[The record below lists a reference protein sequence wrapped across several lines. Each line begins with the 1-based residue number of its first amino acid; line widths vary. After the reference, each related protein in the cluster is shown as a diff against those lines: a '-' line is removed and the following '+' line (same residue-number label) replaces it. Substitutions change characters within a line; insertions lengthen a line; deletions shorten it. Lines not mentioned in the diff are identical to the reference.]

1 MSDFEIATREVV
13 AQPSGVNRDTD
24 EHKQQPILTRDGPM
38 YRRWAAHLTR
48 AIPTRGKRNWM
59 LANEDADFERYCES
73 SVRHFDDWL
82 DQVRDRYYSGESEDK
97 EDHGAALFFNVN
109 GAEYMVDQKEAAK

>member
-1 MSDFEIATREVV
+1 MSWEIKTKEVK
-13 AQPSGVNRDTD
+13 ASASGVNRDSD

-59 LANEDADFERYCES
+59 EASDDEDFERYCES

-82 DQVRDRYYSGESEDK
+82 DQVRTRYYAGSSDDP

-109 GAEYMVDQKEAAK
+109 GAEHMVDKKENR